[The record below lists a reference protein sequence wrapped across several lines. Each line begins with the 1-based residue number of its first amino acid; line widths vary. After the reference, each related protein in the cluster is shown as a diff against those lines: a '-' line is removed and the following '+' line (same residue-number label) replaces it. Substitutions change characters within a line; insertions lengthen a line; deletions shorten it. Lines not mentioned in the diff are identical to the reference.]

1 MAITLREGLGRKLTI
16 AEMDENFTFLS
27 SSYVVNS
34 ITASMTAG
42 NADSASVAAIA
53 TTLSADATA
62 SFANLASDAR
72 TSDSSSV
79 AARATLLS
87 ADATASI
94 ADLATTASHTAGTA
108 SIADFATTSSHALTI
123 RDGLTTEFASLT
135 LTGDLDVAGT
145 ASFGLLTSTTAS
157 SFIIGD
163 ARILLNADTPAVR
176 FSGITVVDSGSD
188 PYTTASFLYDGST
201 HDWKYEYE
209 TGGDH
214 DAAVALFGPVMSD
227 LTGSVYPVS
236 ESLVIGTG
244 GHHLTSSTITVS
256 NFTASMDG
264 LFSGSFEGDGSQLTG
279 LDGFPYTGSA
289 EITGSLNVVGNLLV
303 DGAPLSLDPF
313 PYTGSAEISGSLTVV
328 GTITETSARK
338 YKENIS
344 TLDTQLNNILQLNP
358 VEYNWVNGGKH
369 DIGLIA
375 EEVNEI
381 YPDLVQKE
389 NEEITGIQYSRLTS
403 VLIKAVQE
411 LAARVEELENK

>member
-1 MAITLREGLGRKLTI
+1 
-16 AEMDENFTFLS
+16 
-27 SSYVVNS
+27 
-34 ITASMTAG
+34 
-42 NADSASVAAIA
+42 
-53 TTLSADATA
+53 
-62 SFANLASDAR
+62 
-72 TSDSSSV
+72 
-79 AARATLLS
+79 
-87 ADATASI
+87 
-94 ADLATTASHTAGTA
+94 
-108 SIADFATTSSHALTI
+108 
-123 RDGLTTEFASLT
+123 
-135 LTGDLDVAGT
+135 
-145 ASFGLLTSTTAS
+145 
-157 SFIIGD
+157 
-163 ARILLNADTPAVR
+163 
-176 FSGITVVDSGSD
+176 
-188 PYTTASFLYDGST
+188 
-201 HDWKYEYE
+201 
-209 TGGDH
+209 
-214 DAAVALFGPVMSD
+214 MSD